1 MAVINAY
8 TVTAAALMAVGLYC
22 MAAKRNLIKI
32 VMGLE
37 IVATAVNVNFLG
49 MGMKGNGLDSLAQI
63 YVALNMAVS
72 AALLALAL
80 SLVVVLYR
88 HYGTL
93 DSSKIARLRW

>member
-1 MAVINAY
+1 MGVINAY
-8 TVTAAALMAVGLYC
+8 TVAAAALMAIGLYC
-22 MAAKRNLIKI
+22 VASKRNLIKV

-37 IVATAVNVNFLG
+37 IITTSVNLSFMG
-49 MGMKGNGLDSLAQI
+49 MGLKEGGLDSLAQV

-72 AALLALAL
+72 AAVLALAL

>member
-8 TVTAAALMAVGLYC
+8 TVTAAALIVVGAYC
-22 MAAKRNLIKI
+22 VATKRNLIKI

-37 IVATAVNVNFLG
+37 IIATAVNLSFMG
-49 MGMKGNGLDSLAQI
+49 MGLKGGVVDSMAQI
-63 YVALNMAVS
+63 YVALNMAIS
-72 AALLALAL
+72 AAILALAL
-80 SLVVVLYR
+80 SLVVILYR

>member
-1 MAVINAY
+1 MEVINAY

-22 MAAKRNLIKI
+22 IAAKRNLMKI

-37 IVATAVNVNFLG
+37 IVVTAVNVNFVG
-49 MGMKGNGLDSLAQI
+49 MGLRGDRLDSLAQI

-80 SLVVVLYR
+80 SLVLVLYR

-93 DSSKIARLRW
+93 DSSKISRLRW